1 LPGPRNTNRT
11 RYVLALLVLAA
22 ITLVTIDEKANG
34 GGISHRVRSVAQE
47 VFAPL
52 QRETHSLLQPV
63 GDFFSGALHYGD
75 LKREN
80 ALLRQELAQQTEA
93 VLAAQNAETQNE
105 LLLQNDHLD
114 YAGSVPRV
122 ACQVT
127 DQSAPS
133 NYEQT
138 IELNCGTHDG
148 VTVGMPVVSGAG
160 LVGQI
165 NFVSGDTST
174 VLLLTDPSFS
184 VGVRLDTAGDPG
196 VATGGG
202 QGRPMTVNPL
212 DTAVKLEKGAVLE
225 TSGLA
230 NETFPPGIPVARV
243 VATIRQAGSLQPQ
256 FDVQPIV
263 DGYTLQF
270 VDVLQWSRQ

>member
-1 LPGPRNTNRT
+1 MPGTRDTNRT
-11 RYVLALLVLAA
+11 RYLLALLVLAA
-22 ITLVTIDEKANG
+22 ITLVTLDEKANG
-34 GGISHRVRSVAQE
+34 GGITHKVRSVVQE
-47 VFAPL
+47 AFAPV

-75 LKREN
+75 LKKEN
-80 ALLRQELAQQTEA
+80 ALLRDELARQQEV
-93 VLAAQNAETQNE
+93 VLSAQDAETENQ

-114 YAGSVPRV
+114 YAGSLPRV

-133 NYEQT
+133 NFEQT
-138 IELNCGTHDG
+138 IDLNCGTHDG

-160 LVGQI
+160 LVGQV

-174 VLLLTDPSFS
+174 VMLVTDPNFS
-184 VGVRLDTAGDPG
+184 VGVRLDIAGDPG

-212 DTAVKLEKGAVLE
+212 DTPVKLEKGAVLE
-225 TSGLA
+225 TSGLS

-243 VATIRQAGSLQPQ
+243 VATIRPAGALQPQ
-256 FDVQPIV
+256 FDVQPLV
-263 DGYTLQF
+263 DGYTLQY